1 MGIVTAYSLATLGWH
16 MLQAMPLILWPQVI
30 IGLLNIDAPTPAGLS
45 ATGVELYFARCLGF
59 TQLTLGMVT
68 VVLTGALPMTS
79 MVETPTDT
87 ISPYANAVIL
97 LTTLHHG
104 AQAFYCWA
112 RYNETSQN
120 GFVLGFTGS
129 AVLAAFGLW
138 CVLFGGDKS
147 RVSRRTG
154 ADKRTS
160 GFPFGNP
167 EKKKQQRDKVL

>member
-1 MGIVTAYSLATLGWH
+1 MQRRHKTNDRTLPRSTA
-16 MLQAMPLILWPQVI
+16 
-30 IGLLNIDAPTPAGLS
+30 
-45 ATGVELYFARCLGF
+45 
-59 TQLTLGMVT
+59 
-68 VVLTGALPMTS
+68 
-79 MVETPTDT
+79 PTDT

-104 AQAFYCWA
+104 ALAFYCWA

-129 AVLAAFGLW
+129 AALAAFGLW

-167 EKKKQQRDKVL
+167 DKKKQQRGKVL